1 MSRAAPFGPPSPEHD
16 WFRGVPLVL
25 LLALIACSPDPSSPP
40 VPNALAA
47 STASAPEAA
56 RGQAWG
62 CYDLKPG
69 HPTASEQRAF
79 VDELA
84 RLATRAEER
93 YGVPAA
99 ALVAMAI
106 AESGYGWTRLAI
118 NTNNLFAWKHF
129 PGPAVEGRR
138 FWVLECQPDKPGTRF
153 VVFADRAEAVDFVA
167 RQLATSENYRED
179 TERYRRDRAAEDTR
193 AALER
198 LGLNQAAAPGSGADV
213 VEAVNRWVQGVA
225 DPYSSNPEK
234 WIRDVRS
241 IMNDPHA
248 PSDRLSPEH
257 NLYRLSGLAP
267 LA

>member
-1 MSRAAPFGPPSPEHD
+1 MVVPLREL
-16 WFRGVPLVL
+16 PLVL
-25 LLALIACSPDPSSPP
+25 LLALIAC
-40 VPNALAA
+40 LA
-47 STASAPEAA
+47 APEAPNA
-56 RGQAWG
+56 SQAASEAAEAWG

-79 VDELA
+79 IEEVA
-84 RLATRAEER
+84 RLATAAEER

-129 PGPAVEGRR
+129 PDSATEGREY
-138 FWVLECQPDKPGTRF
+138 WVLECQPDEPGNRF

-167 RQLATSENYRED
+167 RQLASSENYRAD
-179 TERYRRDRAAEDTR
+179 TERYRQDRAAVDIR
-193 AALER
+193 APLER
-198 LGLNQAAAPGSGADV
+198 LGLDGAAIGGATDV
-213 VEAVNRWVQGVA
+213 VEAVNRWVHGVA

-234 WIRDVRS
+234 WIRDVRH
-241 IMNDPHA
+241 IMNDPYA

-257 NLYRLSGLAP
+257 NLYRLSRPTPSA
-267 LA
+267 

>member
-1 MSRAAPFGPPSPEHD
+1 MVVRLRELL
-16 WFRGVPLVL
+16 LVL
-25 LLALIACSPDPSSPP
+25 LLALIAC
-40 VPNALAA
+40 LA
-47 STASAPEAA
+47 APEAPNVSQA
-56 RGQAWG
+56 ASESAEAWG

-79 VDELA
+79 VEEVA
-84 RLATRAEER
+84 RLATTAEER

-129 PGPAVEGRR
+129 PGPATEGREY
-138 FWVLECQPDKPGTRF
+138 WVLECQPDEPGNRF

-167 RQLATSENYRED
+167 RQLAISENYRAD
-179 TERYRRDRAAEDTR
+179 TERYRQDRAAVDIR
-193 AALER
+193 APLER
-198 LGLNQAAAPGSGADV
+198 LGLDGAAIGGATNV
-213 VEAVNRWVQGVA
+213 VEAVNQWVQGVA

-234 WIRDVRS
+234 WSRDVRHV
-241 IMNDPHA
+241 MNDPYA

-257 NLYRLSGLAP
+257 NLYRLAGSTP
-267 LA
+267 PSI

>member
-1 MSRAAPFGPPSPEHD
+1 VITSIRA
-16 WFRGVPLVL
+16 VPLVL
-25 LLALIACSPDPSSPP
+25 LAALIACSSGPSSPA

-47 STASAPEAA
+47 SSASVSLA
-56 RGQAWG
+56 RAEETWG

-79 VDELA
+79 IDEVA
-84 RLATRAEER
+84 RLATTAEER

-106 AESGYGWTRLAI
+106 VESGYGWTRLAI

-129 PGPAVEGRR
+129 PGPAGEGRR
-138 FWVLECQPDKPGTRF
+138 YWVLECEPDEPGNRF

-167 RQLATSENYRED
+167 RQLATSDNYREV
-179 TERYRRDRAAEDTR
+179 TERYRRDRAAEATR

-198 LGLNQAAAPGSGADV
+198 LGLDQAAPGSGADV

-225 DPYSSNPEK
+225 DPYSANPEK
-234 WIRDVRS
+234 WSRDVRS
-241 IMNDPHA
+241 VLNDPYA

-257 NLYRLSGLAP
+257 NLYRLSGRTP

>member
-1 MSRAAPFGPPSPEHD
+1 MVTS
-16 WFRGVPLVL
+16 FRGVL
-25 LLALIACSPDPSSPP
+25 LLLLPALIACSSGPSSPA
-40 VPNALAA
+40 VPNAAAA
-47 STASAPEAA
+47 SSGSAPVAA
-56 RGQAWG
+56 PGEAWG

-79 VDELA
+79 VEEVA
-84 RLATRAEER
+84 RLATTAEER

-99 ALVAMAI
+99 ALLAMAI

-129 PGPAVEGRR
+129 PGPAAEGRR
-138 FWVLECQPDKPGTRF
+138 YWVLECQPDKPGSRF

-167 RQLATSENYRED
+167 GQLATSDNYRED
-179 TERYRRDRAAEDTR
+179 TERYRQDRAAEDIR
-193 AALER
+193 APLER
-198 LGLNQAAAPGSGADV
+198 LGLNQAALGSGADV

-225 DPYSSNPEK
+225 DPYSLNPEK
-234 WIRDVRS
+234 WSRDVRR
-241 IMNDPHA
+241 IMNDPYA

-257 NLYRLSGLAP
+257 NLYRLSGLTP

>member
-1 MSRAAPFGPPSPEHD
+1 MVIRLRELL
-16 WFRGVPLVL
+16 LVL
-25 LLALIACSPDPSSPP
+25 LLGLIACL
-40 VPNALAA
+40 V
-47 STASAPEAA
+47 APEAPNA
-56 RGQAWG
+56 SQAAAESADGWG

-69 HPTASEQRAF
+69 HPTASERRDF
-79 VDELA
+79 VEEVA
-84 RLATRAEER
+84 RLATTAEER

-129 PGPAVEGRR
+129 PGPATDGREY
-138 FWVLECQPDKPGTRF
+138 WVLECQPDEPGNRF

-179 TERYRRDRAAEDTR
+179 TERYRQDRAAEDTR
-193 AALER
+193 AALKR
-198 LGLNQAAAPGSGADV
+198 LGLNQAAPGSGAGV
-213 VEAVNRWVQGVA
+213 IEAVNRWVQGVA

-241 IMNDPHA
+241 ILNDPYT

-257 NLYRLSGLAP
+257 NLYRLSGLTP

>member
-1 MSRAAPFGPPSPEHD
+1 MVVRLRELL
-16 WFRGVPLVL
+16 LVL
-25 LLALIACSPDPSSPP
+25 LLTLIACLDTAEA
-40 VPNALAA
+40 PNASQAA
-47 STASAPEAA
+47 AESAD
-56 RGQAWG
+56 AWG

-79 VDELA
+79 VKEVA
-84 RLATRAEER
+84 RLATTAEER

-129 PGPAVEGRR
+129 PGPATEGQEY
-138 FWVLECQPDKPGTRF
+138 WVLECQPDEPGNRF

-179 TERYRRDRAAEDTR
+179 TERYRQDRAAEATR
-193 AALER
+193 AALKR
-198 LGLNQAAAPGSGADV
+198 LGLNETAAPGGGVDV

-225 DPYSSNPEK
+225 DPYGSNPEK
-234 WIRDVRS
+234 WIRDVRR
-241 IMNDPHA
+241 ILNDPYA

-257 NLYRLSGLAP
+257 NLYRLSGSTPVA
-267 LA
+267 

>member
-1 MSRAAPFGPPSPEHD
+1 VITS
-16 WFRGVPLVL
+16 FRGVPLVL
-25 LLALIACSPDPSSPP
+25 LPALIACSSGPSPP
-40 VPNALAA
+40 AVPNAPAA
-47 STASAPEAA
+47 SRASGPEAA
-56 RGQAWG
+56 LGEAWG

-79 VDELA
+79 VDEVA
-84 RLATRAEER
+84 RLATTAEER

-129 PGPAVEGRR
+129 PGSGIEGRP
-138 FWVLECQPDKPGTRF
+138 FWVLECQPDKPGSRF

-167 RQLATSENYRED
+167 RQLATSDNYRED
-179 TERYRRDRAAEDTR
+179 TERYRQDPAAEDTR

-198 LGLNQAAAPGSGADV
+198 LGSNQAAQGSGAGV

-234 WIRDVRS
+234 WSRDVRH
-241 IMNDPHA
+241 IMNDPYA

-257 NLYRLSGLAP
+257 NLYRLSGLTP

>member
-1 MSRAAPFGPPSPEHD
+1 MVVRLRELL
-16 WFRGVPLVL
+16 LVL
-25 LLALIACSPDPSSPP
+25 LLALIACL
-40 VPNALAA
+40 V
-47 STASAPEAA
+47 APEAPNA
-56 RGQAWG
+56 SQAAAESADAWG

-79 VDELA
+79 VKEVA
-84 RLATRAEER
+84 RLATTAEER

-129 PGPAVEGRR
+129 PGPATEGREY
-138 FWVLECQPDKPGTRF
+138 WVLECQPDEPGNRF

-179 TERYRRDRAAEDTR
+179 TERYRQDRAAEATR
-193 AALER
+193 AALKR
-198 LGLNQAAAPGSGADV
+198 LGLNQAAVPGGGADV

-241 IMNDPHA
+241 ILNDPYA

>member
-1 MSRAAPFGPPSPEHD
+1 MVIRL
-16 WFRGVPLVL
+16 RGLLLVL
-25 LLALIACSPDPSSPP
+25 LPALIACS
-40 VPNALAA
+40 A
-47 STASAPEAA
+47 APEAPNA
-56 RGQAWG
+56 SQAAAESAEAWR

-79 VDELA
+79 VEEVA
-84 RLATRAEER
+84 RLATTAEER

-99 ALVAMAI
+99 ALMAMAI

-129 PGPAVEGRR
+129 PGPATEGRQY
-138 FWVLECQPDKPGTRF
+138 WVLECQPDEPGSRF

-167 RQLATSENYRED
+167 RQLATSENYRAD
-179 TERYRRDRAAEDTR
+179 TERYRQDRAAEDIR
-193 AALER
+193 APLER
-198 LGLNQAAAPGSGADV
+198 LGLDGAAMGGATDV

-234 WIRDVRS
+234 WSRDVRYV
-241 IMNDPHA
+241 MNDPYA

-257 NLYRLSGLAP
+257 NLYRLSGFTP
-267 LA
+267 PSI

>member
-1 MSRAAPFGPPSPEHD
+1 MVVRLHGLL
-16 WFRGVPLVL
+16 LVL
-25 LLALIACSPDPSSPP
+25 LPALIACS
-40 VPNALAA
+40 A
-47 STASAPEAA
+47 APEAPNA
-56 RGQAWG
+56 SQAAAESAEAWG

-79 VDELA
+79 VEEVA
-84 RLATRAEER
+84 RLATTAEER

-99 ALVAMAI
+99 ALLAMAI

-129 PGPAVEGRR
+129 PGPAAEGRR
-138 FWVLECQPDKPGTRF
+138 YWVLECQPDKPGSRF

-167 RQLATSENYRED
+167 RQLATSDNYRED
-179 TERYRRDRAAEDTR
+179 TERYRQDRAAEDIR
-193 AALER
+193 APLER
-198 LGLNQAAAPGSGADV
+198 LGLNQAALGSGADV

-225 DPYSSNPEK
+225 DPYSLNPEK
-234 WIRDVRS
+234 WSRDVRR
-241 IMNDPHA
+241 IMNDPYA

-257 NLYRLSGLAP
+257 NLYRLSGLTP